1 MNLLLDVHV
10 PAVVAREL
18 RRRCRGLSV
27 AHLCEWRGGQFLAA
41 TDEEILAAALEEP
54 WTLVTYDLKTIA
66 PLLRR
71 LADEESD
78 HAGVVLVDDASIP
91 QSDVGALTSALALL
105 WQNEGRSDW
114 ANPAHFLQRVKRS
127 N

>member
-10 PAVVAREL
+10 PAMVAREL

-27 AHLCEWRGGQFLAA
+27 VHLCEWRGGQFLAA
-41 TDEEILAAALEEP
+41 TDEEILAAAHKEQ

-66 PLLRR
+66 PLLRH
-71 LADEESD
+71 LADEETD
-78 HAGVVLVDDASIP
+78 HAGVVLVDDSSIQ
-91 QSDVGALTSALALL
+91 QSDVGALMSALALL
-105 WQNEGRSDW
+105 WQNEGKSDW
-114 ANPAHFLQRVKRS
+114 ANRAHFLQRVKRS